1 MKLLPALVVGLT
13 ATFLAVQ
20 DLKSEKKEPEEKAVE
35 TPNEIQET
43 PEEKEKQ
50 MDEYEEIVNDEYLN
64 ITMEDDLSEIMGE
77 DFEEEDED
85 EEDEDEEVEDEEVAE
100 GESIHEITENDYEVG
115 IFNFDR
121 VRLMYF
127 TEDRILCDD
136 DMVTIDNVGEWL
148 GNVDLE
154 TQSDEITVKWIR
166 NFNLPYDIRL
176 EIIEDSY
183 SGSR

>member
-1 MKLLPALVVGLT
+1 MKLLPALAVGLT

-20 DLKSEKKEPEEKAVE
+20 DLKSENKEPEEKAVE
-35 TPNEIQET
+35 TPVEIQET

-77 DFEEEDED
+77 D
-85 EEDEDEEVEDEEVAE
+85 EDEEVAE
-100 GESIHEITENDYEVG
+100 GESVHEITEDEYNIG
-115 IFNFDR
+115 IFNFDQ
-121 VRLMYF
+121 VDLMYF
-127 TEDRILCDD
+127 TEDRILCDG
-136 DMVTIDNVGEWL
+136 DMVTIDNKDEWL

-183 SGSR
+183 SGSH

>member
-20 DLKSEKKEPEEKAVE
+20 DLKSEKKEPEEKAIE
-35 TPNEIQET
+35 TPDEIRET
-43 PEEKEKQ
+43 PEEKKKQ

-77 DFEEEDED
+77 D
-85 EEDEDEEVEDEEVAE
+85 EDEEVAE
-100 GESIHEITENDYEVG
+100 GESIHEITEDDYNIG

-121 VRLMYF
+121 VDLMYF
-127 TEDRILCDD
+127 TEDRVLCDG
-136 DMVTIDNVGEWL
+136 DMITIDNKDEWL

-154 TQSDEITVKWIR
+154 MQSDEITVKWIR

>member
-1 MKLLPALVVGLT
+1 VKLLPALVVGLT

-20 DLKSEKKEPEEKAVE
+20 DLKSEKKEPVEKAVE
-35 TPNEIQET
+35 SPDEVQET

-77 DFEEEDED
+77 EED
-85 EEDEDEEVEDEEVAE
+85 EDEEVAE
-100 GESIHEITENDYEVG
+100 GESIHEITENEYEVG
-115 IFNFDR
+115 IFNFDQ
-121 VRLMYF
+121 VDLMYF
-127 TEDRILCDD
+127 TEDRILCDG
-136 DMVTIDNVGEWL
+136 DMVTIDNVDEWL

-154 TQSDEITVKWIR
+154 MQSDEIAVKWIR

-176 EIIEDSY
+176 EIIGDAY
-183 SGSR
+183 SGSH

>member
-13 ATFLAVQ
+13 AGFLAVQ
-20 DLKSEKKEPEEKAVE
+20 DLKSGKKEPVKKAVE
-35 TPNEIQET
+35 TPVE
-43 PEEKEKQ
+43 PEEEAKEPT
-50 MDEYEEIVNDEYLN
+50 MDEYEEIVNDEYLD

-77 DFEEEDED
+77 DFEEED
-85 EEDEDEEVEDEEVAE
+85 EDEEVAE

-136 DMVTIDNVGEWL
+136 DMVTIDNVDEWL

>member
-1 MKLLPALVVGLT
+1 MNLLPALVVGLT
-13 ATFLAVQ
+13 AGFLAVQ

-35 TPNEIQET
+35 TPDEVQET

-50 MDEYEEIVNDEYLN
+50 MDEYEEIVNDEYLD

-77 DFEEEDED
+77 DFEEE
-85 EEDEDEEVEDEEVAE
+85 EEVAE
-100 GESIHEITENDYEVG
+100 GESISEITEDDYNIG

-121 VRLMYF
+121 VDLMYF
-127 TEDRILCDD
+127 TEDRILCDS
-136 DMVTIDNVGEWL
+136 DMVTIDNADEWL

-176 EIIEDSY
+176 EIIGDAY
-183 SGSR
+183 SGSH

>member
-20 DLKSEKKEPEEKAVE
+20 DLRSEKKESEEKAVE
-35 TPNEIQET
+35 SLDEVQET

-64 ITMEDDLSEIMGE
+64 ITMEDDLSEIMRE

-85 EEDEDEEVEDEEVAE
+85 EEVAE
-100 GESIHEITENDYEVG
+100 GESIGEITEDEYNIG
-115 IFNFDR
+115 IFNFDQ

-136 DMVTIDNVGEWL
+136 DMVTIDNVGEWI

>member
-35 TPNEIQET
+35 TSAEATEAQTKPT
-43 PEEKEKQ
+43 EEE

-77 DFEEEDED
+77 DFEEED
-85 EEDEDEEVEDEEVAE
+85 DEEVAE
-100 GESIHEITENDYEVG
+100 GESISEITEDEYIIG
-115 IFNFDR
+115 IFNFDQ
-121 VRLMYF
+121 VDLMYF
-127 TEDRILCDD
+127 TEDRILCDG
-136 DMVTIDNVGEWL
+136 DMVTIDNVDEWL

-176 EIIEDSY
+176 EIIGDAY

>member
-20 DLKSEKKEPEEKAVE
+20 DLKNEKKEPEYKAVE
-35 TPNEIQET
+35 TPVE
-43 PEEKEKQ
+43 PEEEVKEPT
-50 MDEYEEIVNDEYLN
+50 MDEYEEIVNDEYLD

-85 EEDEDEEVEDEEVAE
+85 EEVAE
-100 GESIHEITENDYEVG
+100 GESISEITEDEYNIG
-115 IFNFDR
+115 IFNFDQ
-121 VRLMYF
+121 VDLMYF
-127 TEDRILCDD
+127 TEDRILCDG
-136 DMVTIDNVGEWL
+136 DMVTIDNVDEWL

-154 TQSDEITVKWIR
+154 MQSDEITVKWIR

-176 EIIEDSY
+176 EIIGDAY
-183 SGSR
+183 SGSH

>member
-1 MKLLPALVVGLT
+1 MNLLPALVVGLT
-13 ATFLAVQ
+13 AGFLAVQ
-20 DLKSEKKEPEEKAVE
+20 DLKSEKKGPEEKAVE
-35 TPNEIQET
+35 TPVEVQET

-50 MDEYEEIVNDEYLN
+50 MAEYEEIVNDEYLN

-85 EEDEDEEVEDEEVAE
+85 EEVAE
-100 GESIHEITENDYEVG
+100 GESISEITEDDYNIG
-115 IFNFDR
+115 IFNFDQ
-121 VRLMYF
+121 VDLMYF
-127 TEDRILCDD
+127 TEDRILCDG
-136 DMVTIDNVGEWL
+136 DMVTIDNVDEWL

-176 EIIEDSY
+176 EIIGDAY

>member
-1 MKLLPALVVGLT
+1 MKLLPAFVVGLT
-13 ATFLAVQ
+13 AAFLAVQ
-20 DLKSEKKEPEEKAVE
+20 DLKGEKKEPEEKAVE
-35 TPNEIQET
+35 TPDEIQET

-50 MDEYEEIVNDEYLN
+50 MDEYEEIVNDEYLD

-77 DFEEEDED
+77 D
-85 EEDEDEEVEDEEVAE
+85 EDEEVAE
-100 GESIHEITENDYEVG
+100 GESIHEITEGEYEIGV
-115 IFNFDR
+115 FNFDQ
-121 VRLMYF
+121 VDLMYF
-127 TEDRILCDD
+127 TEDRVLCDG
-136 DMVTIDNVGEWL
+136 DMVTIDNVDEWL

>member
-13 ATFLAVQ
+13 AGFLAVQ
-20 DLKSEKKEPEEKAVE
+20 DLKGEKKEPEEKAVE
-35 TPNEIQET
+35 TPVEA
-43 PEEKEKQ
+43 EEVPTESKEEQ
-50 MDEYEEIVNDEYLN
+50 TMDEYEEIVNDEYLD

-77 DFEEEDED
+77 DFEGED
-85 EEDEDEEVEDEEVAE
+85 DEEVAE
-100 GESIHEITENDYEVG
+100 GESIHEITENEYEVG

-166 NFNLPYDIRL
+166 NFDLPYDIRL

>member
-35 TPNEIQET
+35 TSAEPAEAQT
-43 PEEKEKQ
+43 KPTEEE

-85 EEDEDEEVEDEEVAE
+85 EEVAE
-100 GESIHEITENDYEVG
+100 GESIHEITENEYEIG

-121 VRLMYF
+121 VNLMYF
-127 TEDRILCDD
+127 TEDRILCDG
-136 DMVTIDNVGEWL
+136 DMVTIDNVDEWL

>member
-1 MKLLPALVVGLT
+1 MNLLPALVVGLT
-13 ATFLAVQ
+13 AGFLAAQ
-20 DLKSEKKEPEEKAVE
+20 DLRGGKKEPEEKAVE
-35 TPNEIQET
+35 TPDEIQEI

-85 EEDEDEEVEDEEVAE
+85 EEVAE
-100 GESIHEITENDYEVG
+100 GESIHEITENEYEVG

-127 TEDRILCDD
+127 TKDRILCDD

-154 TQSDEITVKWIR
+154 TQSDEIVVKWIR
-166 NFNLPYDIRL
+166 NFNLAYDIRL
-176 EIIEDSY
+176 EVIEDSY

>member
-1 MKLLPALVVGLT
+1 MNLLPALVVGLT
-13 ATFLAVQ
+13 AGFLAVQ
-20 DLKSEKKEPEEKAVE
+20 DLKSDEKEPEKAVE
-35 TPNEIQET
+35 TPDE
-43 PEEKEKQ
+43 PEEEVEEPT
-50 MDEYEEIVNDEYLN
+50 MDEYEGIVNDEYLN

-77 DFEEEDED
+77 DFEEED
-85 EEDEDEEVEDEEVAE
+85 DEEVAE

-176 EIIEDSY
+176 ELIEDSY

>member
-13 ATFLAVQ
+13 ATFLAIQ
-20 DLKSEKKEPEEKAVE
+20 DLKGGKKESVE
-35 TPNEIQET
+35 SLDEVQET

-50 MDEYEEIVNDEYLN
+50 MDEYEEIVNDEYLD

-77 DFEEEDED
+77 NFEDED
-85 EEDEDEEVEDEEVAE
+85 EDEDEEVAE
-100 GESIHEITENDYEVG
+100 GESIYEITENEYEVG

-148 GNVDLE
+148 GNVDLD

-176 EIIEDSY
+176 EIIGDAY